1 MSKMAPIVRETR
13 ARAGGKQRQD
23 DCEQLQPR
31 AAVASPGGFSKRAIQ
46 AAMPA
51 GIRTRETERDRPVK
65 GKGERVPDAG
75 AKAAIFG
82 LPDSKAVSPSAQV
95 VSPPARSS
103 RRHVDPPPMPS
114 SPRVQ
119 SSPSQA
125 PVLGVP
131 VPPTIARLP
140 AWEGTPPPP
149 IPPSGGFGP
158 ASTSRSARSSV
169 ERTPTAPASG
179 ASGIASEGSRSARGT
194 SASAAA
200 AATHSPAPPTPPL
213 YSSPVYSSP
222 VPSSAASTPGYAQQH
237 ARRCSSG
244 ASSSAGVG
252 ASPAVP
258 SNHLGGRLHAQD
270 LHVIPTAAARA
281 MLGYGG
287 ARGIAGL
294 VPAGRDGPIG
304 LEIARFLGSSNPF
317 GQDPFAKP
325 KAKQDEEEVIR
336 ALVAPADAMSQVLHA
351 RLSHLKVLA
360 ALWTGGGGPAK
371 ALQRALDTDD
381 PAVLVDL
388 LGATHARLHVHVSLD
403 LATDLASAVQQL
415 LDSEYEDYLLVGLS
429 ATQAILKGVCPVL
442 RGTAEAVSYQQSFF
456 RQGGVDIH
464 LEEKQERCAAVA
476 EALAALQPRL
486 EALASAKGRSAQL
499 ATRVHRSLLRALGT
513 AI

>member
-1 MSKMAPIVRETR
+1 MGP
-13 ARAGGKQRQD
+13 
-23 DCEQLQPR
+23 LQSR

-51 GIRTRETERDRPVK
+51 GMRTRETERDRPVK

-82 LPDSKAVSPSAQV
+82 LPDSKAESPSAQV

-119 SSPSQA
+119 ASPSQA

-131 VPPTIARLP
+131 VPPTINRLP
-140 AWEGTPPPP
+140 TCEGTPPPP

-158 ASTSRSARSSV
+158 ASTSRSARSNV

-179 ASGIASEGSRSARGT
+179 ASGTASEGSRSARGT
-194 SASAAA
+194 SASTAA
-200 AATHSPAPPTPPL
+200 AATHSPAPRTTPTPT
-213 YSSPVYSSP
+213 VYSSP
-222 VPSSAASTPGYAQQH
+222 VPSSAASTLGYAQQH
-237 ARRCSSG
+237 ARRCSTG

-252 ASPAVP
+252 ASPAVL

-294 VPAGRDGPIG
+294 VPAGRDVPIG
-304 LEIARFLGSSNPF
+304 LEITRFLGSSNPF
-317 GQDPFAKP
+317 GHDPFVKP

-336 ALVAPADAMSQVLHA
+336 ALVAPADAMCQVLHA

-388 LGATHARLHVHVSLD
+388 LGVTHARLHVHVSLE
-403 LATDLASAVQQL
+403 LATDLASAAQQL

-429 ATQAILKGVCPVL
+429 AAQAILKGVGPVL
-442 RGTAEAVSYQQSFF
+442 RSTAEAVSYQQSFF
-456 RQGGVDIH
+456 RQGGVDVH

-513 AI
+513 ATEAP